1 MESRERV
8 LRAINLEEPD
18 RVPIDIGGPVSSITK
33 IAYDNLTNHLGLK
46 MPESVVWDKMQQL
59 ACIDER
65 ILKTF
70 HVDTRHIQL
79 NPPGKDEI
87 KQISEDSFINE
98 FGVTLKK
105 VGYFFEIVGNPL
117 SEAVNNEDIEN
128 HSWPKPHEGRTKGLR
143 EKAKRL
149 YEEGYAVIAD
159 AFTGGIFEVPQWL
172 RGFRHFYYDL
182 AGNPEI
188 SNALMDKMLETHKD
202 FWDAYLDEVGDYVQI
217 VCLGD
222 DYGMQDRMLISPRM
236 FRETIK
242 PRVKELYSFIK
253 RKAKV
258 KIFHHSCGSIRPI
271 LNDLADMGVDI
282 LNPVQP
288 RAKDMVSEE
297 IKKEH
302 GDKLCFHGGVDI
314 QHVLPKGS
322 PGDVEEEVKKR
333 IKAFAPGGGYIAAPA
348 HNIQPD
354 VPPQNIL
361 ALYKA
366 VYKHGK
372 YSLNLEMH
380 T

>member
-1 MESRERV
+1 
-8 LRAINLEEPD
+8 
-18 RVPIDIGGPVSSITK
+18 VPIDIGGPVASITK
-33 IAYDNLTNHLGLK
+33 IAYDNLTAHLGMK
-46 MPESVVWDKMQQL
+46 MPESVVWDTMQQL
-59 ACIDER
+59 VYIEER
-65 ILKTF
+65 ILKNF
-70 HVDTRHIQL
+70 CVDTRHIQL
-79 NPPGKDEI
+79 NPPRRNEI
-87 KQISEDSFINE
+87 KQISESSFVNE
-98 FGVTLKK
+98 FGVTLRK

-117 SEAVNNEDIEN
+117 SEAVNGEDIEN
-128 HSWPKPHEGRTKGLR
+128 HSWPKPHEGRTKGLG
-143 EKAKRL
+143 EKARRL
-149 YEEGYAVIAD
+149 YEEGYAVVAD

-172 RGFRHFYYDL
+172 RGFMQFYYDL
-182 AGNPEI
+182 AGKPEI
-188 SNALMDKMLETHKD
+188 SNALMDKMLEIHKD
-202 FWDAYLDEVGDYVQI
+202 FWGAYLDEVGDYVQI

-222 DYGMQDRMLISPRM
+222 DYGMQDRMLISPKM
-236 FRETIK
+236 FRERIK

-271 LNDLADMGVDI
+271 IGDLAEMGVDI

-322 PGDVEEEVKKR
+322 PREVEEEVKKR
-333 IKAFAPGGGYIAAPA
+333 IEAFAPGGGYIAAPA

-366 VYKHGK
+366 VHKYGK
-372 YSLNLEMH
+372 YSLNLETH

>member
-8 LRAINLEEPD
+8 LKTVNLEEPD
-18 RVPIDIGGPVSSITK
+18 RVPIDIGGPVASITK
-33 IAYDNLTNHLGLK
+33 IAYDNLTDHLGMK
-46 MPESVVWDKMQQL
+46 MPESVVWDTMQQL
-59 ACIDER
+59 IYIDER
-65 ILKTF
+65 ILKDF
-70 HVDTRHIQL
+70 CVDTRHIQL
-79 NPPGKDEI
+79 NPPRKDEI
-87 KQISEDSFINE
+87 KQISEGCFVNE
-98 FGVTLKK
+98 FGVTLRK

-117 SEAVNNEDIEN
+117 SEAVNSEDIEN
-128 HSWPKPHEGRTKGLR
+128 HSWPKPHEGRTRGLG
-143 EKAKRL
+143 EKARKL
-149 YEEGYAVIAD
+149 YEGGYAVVAD

-172 RGFRHFYYDL
+172 RGFRQFYYDL
-182 AGNPEI
+182 VGNPEI
-188 SNALMDKMLETHKD
+188 SNALMDKMLEIHKG

-222 DYGMQDRMLISPRM
+222 DYGMQDRMLISPKM
-236 FRETIK
+236 FRERIK

-271 LNDLADMGVDI
+271 IGDLAEMGVDI

-322 PGDVEEEVKKR
+322 PREVEEEVKKR
-333 IKAFAPGGGYIAAPA
+333 IKAFAPSGGYIAAPA

-366 VYKHGK
+366 VHKYGK
-372 YSLNLEMH
+372 YSLNLETH

>member
-8 LRAINLEEPD
+8 LRAVNLEEPD
-18 RVPIDIGGPVSSITK
+18 RVPIDIGGPVASITK
-33 IAYDNLTNHLGLK
+33 IAYDNLTSYLGMK
-46 MPESVVWDKMQQL
+46 MPESVVRDTMQQL
-59 ACIDER
+59 VYIDER
-65 ILKTF
+65 ILKDF
-70 HVDTRHIQL
+70 GVDTRHIQL
-79 NPPGKDEI
+79 NPPRKDEI
-87 KQISEDSFINE
+87 KQISEDCFINE
-98 FGVTLKK
+98 FGITLKK

-117 SEAVNNEDIEN
+117 SEAVSDEDIEN
-128 HSWPKPHEGRTKGLR
+128 HPWPKPHEGRTKGLG
-143 EKAKRL
+143 EKAREL
-149 YEEGYAVIAD
+149 YEEGYAVVAD

-172 RGFRHFYYDL
+172 RGFRQFYYDL
-182 AGNPEI
+182 AANPEI
-188 SNALMDKMLETHKD
+188 SNALLDKMLEIHKG

-222 DYGMQDRMLISPRM
+222 DYGMQDRMLISPNM
-236 FRETIK
+236 FRERIK

-271 LNDLADMGVDI
+271 IGDLAEMGVDI

-288 RAKDMVSEE
+288 RAKGMISEE

-322 PGDVEEEVKKR
+322 PKEVEEEAKRR
-333 IKAFAPGGGYIAAPA
+333 IKAFAPSGGYIAAPA

-354 VPPQNIL
+354 VPPQNIV

-366 VYKHGK
+366 VHKYGK
-372 YSLNLEMH
+372 YPLNLEAD

>member
-8 LRAINLEEPD
+8 LRAVNLEEPD
-18 RVPIDIGGPVSSITK
+18 RVPIDIGGPVASITK
-33 IAYDNLTNHLGLK
+33 IAYDNLTSYLGMK
-46 MPESVVWDKMQQL
+46 MPESVVRDTMQQL
-59 ACIDER
+59 VYIDER
-65 ILKTF
+65 ILKDF
-70 HVDTRHIQL
+70 GVDTRHIQL
-79 NPPGKDEI
+79 NPPRKDEI
-87 KQISEDSFINE
+87 KQISEDCFINE
-98 FGVTLKK
+98 FGITLKK

-117 SEAVNNEDIEN
+117 SEAVSDEDIEN
-128 HSWPKPHEGRTKGLR
+128 HPWPKPHEGRTKGLG
-143 EKAKRL
+143 EKAREL
-149 YEEGYAVIAD
+149 YEEGYAVVAD

-172 RGFRHFYYDL
+172 RGFRQFYYDL
-182 AGNPEI
+182 AANPEI
-188 SNALMDKMLETHKD
+188 SNALLDKMLEIHKG

-222 DYGMQDRMLISPRM
+222 DYGMQDRMLISPNM
-236 FRETIK
+236 FRERIK

-271 LNDLADMGVDI
+271 IGDLAEMGVGI

-288 RAKDMVSEE
+288 RAKDMISEE

-322 PGDVEEEVKKR
+322 PKEVEEEAKRR
-333 IKAFAPGGGYIAAPA
+333 IKAFAPSGGYIAAPA

-354 VPPQNIL
+354 VPPQNIV

-366 VYKHGK
+366 VHKYGK
-372 YSLNLEMH
+372 YPLNLEAH